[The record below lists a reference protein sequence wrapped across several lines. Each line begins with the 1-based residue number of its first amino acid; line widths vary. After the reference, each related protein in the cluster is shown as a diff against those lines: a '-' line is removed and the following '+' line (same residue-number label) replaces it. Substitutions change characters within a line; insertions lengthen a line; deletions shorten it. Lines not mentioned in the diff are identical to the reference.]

1 VFGYVDDIV
10 IVPLGL
16 LLARR
21 LIPTEVLKAHRHAL
35 DAGVSPA
42 FSRAGLAIVLVAWL
56 LTAVLGAVV
65 MLRVL

>member
-56 LTAVLGAVV
+56 LTAVLVAVV